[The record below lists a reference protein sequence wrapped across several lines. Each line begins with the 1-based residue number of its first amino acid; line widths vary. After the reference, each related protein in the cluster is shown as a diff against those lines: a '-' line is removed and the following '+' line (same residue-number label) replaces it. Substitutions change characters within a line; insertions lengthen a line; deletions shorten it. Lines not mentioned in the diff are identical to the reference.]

1 MNEMV
6 FKIFIT
12 ALTIIL
18 AAMVVIIVV
27 EIIAHRKADERKMY
41 TRPITHLR
49 SYCDGYTFADDED
62 LYKAQRIVYITSK
75 EISFSETG
83 INGKF
88 ERVWS
93 L

>member
-1 MNEMV
+1 MNETL
-6 FKIFIT
+6 FKLFIT
-12 ALTIIL
+12 ALSIIL
-18 AAMVVIIVV
+18 AVMVLIIAV
-27 EIIAHRKADERKMY
+27 EIIAHKKADEQKLY
-41 TRPITHLR
+41 IRPITHLR